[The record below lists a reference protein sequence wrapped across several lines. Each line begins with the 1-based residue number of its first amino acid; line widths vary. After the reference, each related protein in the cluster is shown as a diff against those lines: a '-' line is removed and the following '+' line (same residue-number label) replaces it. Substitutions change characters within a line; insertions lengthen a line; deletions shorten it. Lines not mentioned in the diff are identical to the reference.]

1 MIEHGTAR
9 RVRTS
14 FEEPGRA
21 RSVMQ
26 EIVDRAADHLRHY
39 DVVDGA
45 CVVGWL
51 AWWAKGDQA
60 EVSDLVLGEPTR
72 APELLAALVELARS
86 TGARY
91 LGIAAVPGEPARDP
105 LAALD
110 GFVTRATTM
119 VLPLDTEVADPGR
132 VELRAMTELEFDDY
146 IDGSTTTYAAELAA
160 AGMSQRSARAQAAE
174 QLATLL
180 PAGLESPGQSFFTA
194 WVGEAAVGRLWIS
207 TERPL
212 AFVYD
217 IEVDESQRRR
227 GYGEAM
233 MNAGAHWVRQRGHPA
248 LGLNVFA
255 HNPGARALYDKLGYR
270 VTADFRSLELGA
282 VG

>member
-1 MIEHGTAR
+1 
-9 RVRTS
+9 
-14 FEEPGRA
+14 
-21 RSVMQ
+21 
-26 EIVDRAADHLRHY
+26 
-39 DVVDGA
+39 
-45 CVVGWL
+45 
-51 AWWAKGDQA
+51 
-60 EVSDLVLGEPTR
+60 
-72 APELLAALVELARS
+72 
-86 TGARY
+86 
-91 LGIAAVPGEPARDP
+91 
-105 LAALD
+105 
-110 GFVTRATTM
+110 
-119 VLPLDTEVADPGR
+119 
-132 VELRAMTELEFDDY
+132 MTESEFDDY

-194 WVGEAAVGRLWIS
+194 WVGEA
-207 TERPL
+207 
-212 AFVYD
+212 
-217 IEVDESQRRR
+217 
-227 GYGEAM
+227 M